1 MSRLAAAGK
10 ALVRRAL
17 PLAWRKSLAVWL
29 GGQGWIEARHW
40 WTRELLRDFAER
52 DPDGYHRF
60 LWSHHLAYAETYEAG
75 QRFGADNI
83 HPTRRLLF
91 DETRQ
96 CLAGL
101 GVTPERDVAAV
112 LEVGC
117 SLGYLL
123 RELETGMFR
132 GAATL
137 DGIDVDARAIA
148 EGQAWLGAAGSRVRL
163 MVGDMAALDALV
175 GDRRYDVVLCAGTL
189 MYLREAPAADVVA
202 AMLHRTRRLL
212 VLAGLA
218 HPERDNAGLTASTL
232 RERDGTFVHNLD
244 AMVARAGGR
253 VVRRRWEGPRI
264 VDGNTIYFVLAAP
277 AADTA
282 HG

>member
-1 MSRLAAAGK
+1 V
-10 ALVRRAL
+10 VRAAL
-17 PLAWRKSLAVWL
+17 PLAVRKRVAVWL
-29 GGQGWIEARHW
+29 GAQSWLAARHW

-60 LWSHHLAYAETYEAG
+60 LWSHHLAYAETYEAER
-75 QRFGADNI
+75 RFGVDNI

-91 DETRQ
+91 DELRR
-96 CLAGL
+96 CLADQD
-101 GVTPERDVAAV
+101 VVPERDVAAV

-123 RELETGMFR
+123 RELETGLFR

-137 DGIDVDARAIA
+137 DGIDLDARAIA
-148 EGQAWLGAAGSRVRL
+148 VGQAWLAAAGSRVRL
-163 MVGDMAALDALV
+163 MVGDMAALATLV

-189 MYLREAPAADVVA
+189 MYLREAPAAEVVA
-202 AMLHRTRRLL
+202 AMLRRTRRLL

-218 HPERDNAGLTASTL
+218 HPERDNAELTASAV
-232 RERDGTFVHNLD
+232 RERDGTFIHNLD

-253 VVRRRWEGPRI
+253 VARRRWDGPRM

-277 AADTA
+277 PAGVTQ
-282 HG
+282 G